1 MALTFQEASQIA
13 VQKAQ
18 ETGIPLTGQE
28 TAEDIFKLA
37 GQLPDT
43 APDVGGVGSDIQTLS
58 DLGFLPDQGQFASSV
73 DLLQQQ
79 KTDRIGSAVTGA
91 QREFDDPLREARENI
106 EKVRGGATAQAT
118 RHAGG
123 LGLDTATQGFIQSQV
138 DIAQKAVTELE
149 KKRDEAMRN
158 AKLDTA
164 AEYDDLILAE
174 NKRISDLRQQT
185 FENLLKVGTARRAE
199 EAGER
204 ADQAT
209 VLAAQKFGLDIVKFE
224 DGQARFERT
233 QGLTELKEFRIASE
247 EQRERL
253 LDDITRMAESGI
265 ALEQLSDEQINQF
278 EIAAELPSGTFEA
291 FYQRISDD
299 VARGELL
306 DELKIYKAKADIA
319 NVYSTI
325 QKREED
331 AGLKDRF
338 LTIAEA
344 DRFNVPMGTLLS
356 EVFGEIIPPKEEAG
370 LTPSQIATANRQ
382 LLDDVTNVDSSFGL
396 ELDKD
401 TASLDVLADIAV
413 ASGVSFEGFK
423 AALQASNEIR
433 LDNNKVIHLQGKNED
448 IGDIN
453 TIRDKFNQQGII
465 SPTTGTQEDLDEI
478 IFGGEEGEF

>member
-1 MALTFQEASQIA
+1 MALTFQEASNIA
-13 VQKAQ
+13 VKRAQ
-18 ETGIPLTGQE
+18 DSGTPLTGKE
-28 TAEDIFKLA
+28 SSSDIFKLA
-37 GQLPDT
+37 GQLPDK

-106 EKVRGGATAQAT
+106 ETVRGGATAQAT
-118 RHAGG
+118 RLSGG

-306 DELKIYKAKADIA
+306 DELKINKAKADIA

>member
-1 MALTFQEASQIA
+1 MAELRTPSGLT
-13 VQKAQ
+13 
-18 ETGIPLTGQE
+18 E
-28 TAEDIFKLA
+28 TAAEELSKSQTL
-37 GQLPDT
+37 DT

-91 QREFDDPLREARENI
+91 QREFDVPLREARENI

-158 AKLDTA
+158 ARLDTA
-164 AEYDDLILAE
+164 DEYDKLIIAE

-306 DELKIYKAKADIA
+306 DELKINKAKADIA

-338 LTIAEA
+338 LTIEEA

>member
-1 MALTFQEASQIA
+1 MAELRTPSGLT
-13 VQKAQ
+13 
-18 ETGIPLTGQE
+18 E
-28 TAEDIFKLA
+28 TAAEELSKSQTL
-37 GQLPDT
+37 DT

-106 EKVRGGATAQAT
+106 ETVRGGATAQAT
-118 RHAGG
+118 RLSGG

-233 QGLTELKEFRIASE
+233 QGLTEIKEFRIASE

-306 DELKIYKAKADIA
+306 DELKINKAKADIA

-433 LDNNKVIHLQGKNED
+433 LDNNRVIHLQGKNED

>member
-1 MALTFQEASQIA
+1 MAELRTPSGLT
-13 VQKAQ
+13 
-18 ETGIPLTGQE
+18 E
-28 TAEDIFKLA
+28 TAAEELSKSQTL
-37 GQLPDT
+37 DT

-106 EKVRGGATAQAT
+106 ETVRGGATAQAT

-306 DELKIYKAKADIA
+306 DELKINKAKADIA

>member
-1 MALTFQEASQIA
+1 MAELRTPSGLT
-13 VQKAQ
+13 
-18 ETGIPLTGQE
+18 E
-28 TAEDIFKLA
+28 TAAEELSKSQTL
-37 GQLPDT
+37 DT

-106 EKVRGGATAQAT
+106 ETVRGGATAQAT
-118 RHAGG
+118 RLSGG

-164 AEYDDLILAE
+164 DEYDKLIIAE

-306 DELKIYKAKADIA
+306 DELKINKAKADIA

>member
-1 MALTFQEASQIA
+1 MAELRTPSGLT
-13 VQKAQ
+13 
-18 ETGIPLTGQE
+18 E
-28 TAEDIFKLA
+28 TAAEELSKSQTL
-37 GQLPDT
+37 DT

-118 RHAGG
+118 RLSGG

-164 AEYDDLILAE
+164 DEYDKLIIAE

-185 FENLLKVGTARRAE
+185 FENLLKVGTARRAD
-199 EAGER
+199 EAT
-204 ADQAT
+204 Q
-209 VLAAQKFGLDIVKFE
+209 LAANKFGLDIVKFE

-465 SPTTGTQEDLDEI
+465 SRTTGTQEDLDEI

>member
-1 MALTFQEASQIA
+1 MALTFQEASNIA
-13 VQKAQ
+13 VKRAQ
-18 ETGIPLTGQE
+18 DSGTPLTGKE
-28 TAEDIFKLA
+28 SSEDIFKLA

-73 DLLQQQ
+73 DLLQKQ

-91 QREFDDPLREARENI
+91 QREFDVPLREARENI

-138 DIAQKAVTELE
+138 DIAQKAVSELE
-149 KKRDEAMRN
+149 KKRDDAMRN
-158 AKLDTA
+158 ARLDTA
-164 AEYDDLILAE
+164 DEYDKLIIAE

-185 FENLLKVGTARRAE
+185 FENLLKIGTARRAE

-306 DELKIYKAKADIA
+306 DELKINKAKADIA

>member
-1 MALTFQEASQIA
+1 MAELRTPSGLT
-13 VQKAQ
+13 
-18 ETGIPLTGQE
+18 E
-28 TAEDIFKLA
+28 TAAEELSKSQTL
-37 GQLPDT
+37 DT

-106 EKVRGGATAQAT
+106 ETVRGGATAQAT
-118 RHAGG
+118 RLSGG

-158 AKLDTA
+158 ARLDTA
-164 AEYDDLILAE
+164 DEYDKLIIAE

-185 FENLLKVGTARRAE
+185 FENLLKVGTARRAD
-199 EAGER
+199 EAT
-204 ADQAT
+204 Q
-209 VLAAQKFGLDIVKFE
+209 LAANKFGLDIVKFE

-233 QGLTELKEFRIASE
+233 QALTEIKEFRIASE

-306 DELKIYKAKADIA
+306 NELKINKAKADIA